1 MAVLTG
7 WKFPIQL
14 DEVTGKIKTVED
26 NQNIKQSIRMILDT
40 QLQERKIVPN
50 FGSEIRSYMFGV
62 VNPIYIADIRRSVRS
77 AIEMWQKNIRDLNVS
92 VKATDGPIA
101 KVEVNVDY
109 ITNIEPTQ
117 ERFTKKL
124 DEI

>member
-7 WKFPIQL
+7 WKFTIQL

>member
-77 AIEMWQKNIRDLNVS
+77 AIEMWQKNIRNLNVS

>member
-117 ERFTKKL
+117 EIFTKKL

>member
-26 NQNIKQSIRMILDT
+26 NKNIKQSIRMILDT
-40 QLQERKIVPN
+40 QLQERKVVPN

-77 AIEMWQKNIRDLNVS
+77 AIEMWQKNIKDLNVS

-109 ITNIEPTQ
+109 ITNLEPTQ

>member
-1 MAVLTG
+1 MAGWGG

>member
-109 ITNIEPTQ
+109 ITNLEPTQ

>member
-1 MAVLTG
+1 MAVLKG

-26 NQNIKQSIRMILDT
+26 NKNIKQSIRMILET
-40 QLQERKIVPN
+40 QMQERKVVPT
-50 FGSEIRSYMFGV
+50 FGSNIRSYMFEV
-62 VNPIYIADIRRSVRS
+62 VNPIFISDVRRSVRS
-77 AIEMWQKNIRDLNVS
+77 AIETWQEHIRDLNVS
-92 VKATDGPIA
+92 VKATDGSIA
-101 KVEVNVDY
+101 KVEVNIDY
-109 ITNIEPTQ
+109 ITDIEPTQ

>member
-26 NQNIKQSIRMILDT
+26 NKNIKQSIRMILDT
-40 QLQERKIVPN
+40 QLQERKVVPN

-109 ITNIEPTQ
+109 ITNLEPTQ

>member
-101 KVEVNVDY
+101 KVEVKVDY

>member
-1 MAVLTG
+1 MPVVKG

-26 NQNIKQSIRMILDT
+26 NENIKQSIKVILDT
-40 QLQERKIVPN
+40 QKEERKIVPS
-50 FGSEIRSYMFGV
+50 FGSNIRSYMFEV
-62 VNPIYIADIRRSVRS
+62 VDPIFISDIKRSVRS
-77 AIEMWQKNIRDLNVS
+77 SIETWQKHITDINVS
-92 VKATDGPIA
+92 VKASNGSVA
-101 KVEVNVDY
+101 KVKVDIDY
-109 ITNIEPTQ
+109 VTDIEPTQ

>member
-77 AIEMWQKNIRDLNVS
+77 AIEMWQKNIKDLNVS

-109 ITNIEPTQ
+109 ITNLEPTQ